1 MNTEKTVYQTF
12 EGAPVA
18 LDLFEKSA
26 FEKLKKMVDDKLGL
40 NMNGYREE
48 YVKRRFDIR
57 LKETGTFTYGKYV
70 HYLNKHPEEFNALLN
85 NLAINYTTFFRDSDV
100 YSYIEKTV
108 FPELFV
114 QPTVRIWSAGSSTGQ
129 EPYSLAMLALK
140 VMEHKKNNCRI
151 VIYASDVDR
160 EALAEATRGLYA
172 ENHLEGTEKWM
183 LDKYFIPEG
192 KMFRVKDSV
201 KQLVKFGIQDL
212 MKPYSQHGL
221 DLVLCR
227 NVMIYFAREAQQLI
241 HMNIFNAIRPGG
253 IFIAGK
259 TEILTGE
266 PAAKFQISN
275 IQCRVYKKP

>member
-1 MNTEKTVYQTF
+1 MNMEKSATQSF
-12 EGAPVA
+12 EGASVA

-57 LKETGTFTYGKYV
+57 LKETATFTYGRYV
-70 HYLNKHPEEFNALLN
+70 HYLSKHPEEFTLLLN

-100 YSYIEKTV
+100 YSYIEKTI
-108 FPELFV
+108 FPELFT

-129 EPYSLAMLALK
+129 EPYSLAILALK
-140 VMEHKKNNCRI
+140 VLEHQKYNCR
-151 VIYASDVDR
+151 VTIYASDIDR
-160 EALAEATRGLYA
+160 EAIAEASRGLYA

-183 LDKYFIPEG
+183 LNKYFTPEG
-192 KMFRVKDSV
+192 KMYRVKDSV
-201 KQLVKFGIQDL
+201 KQLVKFGLQDL
-212 MKPYSQHGL
+212 MKPYSQRGL

-241 HMNIFNAIRPGG
+241 HMNIFDILRPGG

-259 TEILTGE
+259 TEMLSGE
-266 PAAKFQISN
+266 PAAKFKISN
-275 IQCRVYKKP
+275 VQCRVYRKP